1 MPKVIQS
8 FITKGNNI
16 TESKLFPLTFIPLAI
31 SFLLA
36 FSPSTSPLWFFVGE
50 DSGVFKSFG
59 QAIIQGKVIYKDIFD
74 NKGPILYF
82 INALGQWICMG
93 KWGIFFI
100 QTIFLSSSLYFIF
113 RTARLFSNGIWSTG
127 ALLVTLFVYTVTI
140 QEEPFQYR

>member
-82 INALGQWICMG
+82 INALGQ
-93 KWGIFFI
+93 
-100 QTIFLSSSLYFIF
+100 
-113 RTARLFSNGIWSTG
+113 
-127 ALLVTLFVYTVTI
+127 
-140 QEEPFQYR
+140 